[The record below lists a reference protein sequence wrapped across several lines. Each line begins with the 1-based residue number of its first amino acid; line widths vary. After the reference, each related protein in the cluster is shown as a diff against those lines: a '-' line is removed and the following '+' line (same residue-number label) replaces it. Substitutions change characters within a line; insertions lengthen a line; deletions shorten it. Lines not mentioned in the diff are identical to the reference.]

1 MRVIWTLAK
10 KELRLLLRD
19 RLAAG
24 LLLGMPLLFILVLG
38 LLLGEGFGQ
47 KPDDTLRITIV
58 DLDQGQGLKGKPWSY
73 WVLQDLKETPGI
85 RIETITDG
93 ERSPEEEAD
102 LLIRTHRRAAILV
115 VKENFSE
122 QINRCSFLVGQD
134 IQGRENINPFH
145 REGVYLDPDD
155 PRNVHRIDLGVRLLK
170 DPMQTSAASIIE
182 QVVQV
187 CMLRVVMPYMIGQA
201 FLRLSEPQF
210 IDKLGEEVRLPVP
223 DDFRD
228 MAKTGKELF
237 ENKWITGL
245 GKVALP
251 KEVAAKLGGLEA
263 KLKKLEPLTAK
274 DRVQLAEMIRLA
286 SGGNPAKADEFRVS
300 VGKGVQNAL
309 EHQFRKFNLTGMTW
323 AALTKSRGDG
333 SQAQLT
339 EFEDREGSGLLRRG
353 AHRYQVLVP
362 AYTVMFS
369 FFLVMTVGW
378 VFVSERRQGT
388 LKRLK
393 AAPITRGQVLLGKLL
408 PCYLISL
415 GQGVFLLVAGRLL
428 FGMRWG
434 PEQWPLLA
442 QAAWLLLVVVSTS
455 LAAMGLA
462 LLVAALAKTEVQV
475 ALYGAVPV
483 LVLALIGGCVLPR
496 EMMPAETQKLSL
508 ITPQGWA
515 LDAYREAARGVVE
528 VRAEPGHC
536 PGGLRRV
543 GWVRGGLPDAGVGA
557 VAAGVKRE
565 AALRGRGPPLEQVAG
580 GGGEEPDRTS
590 SFGGKEEVR
599 VTWPSRSAG
608 RRGSGPPGSIVQSG
622 GRLDGGREKQ
632 PPCQS
637 RLLPPHW
644 RRGFAITPLG
654 ATVFAVRLH
663 LHLGVSPQKGP
674 GPPADGL

>member
-1 MRVIWTLAK
+1 MKAIWTLAK

-47 KPDDTLRITIV
+47 KPDDTLRISLV
-58 DLDQGQGLKGKPWSY
+58 DLDRGHGLEGKSWSS

-85 RIETITDG
+85 RLEIV
-93 ERSPEEEAD
+93 PEEEEASH
-102 LLIRTHRRAAILV
+102 LIRTHRRAAILV
-115 VKENFSE
+115 LRENFSE
-122 QINRCSFLVGQD
+122 QINRCSFLVGHD
-134 IQGRENINPFH
+134 NQGRENINPFH

-155 PRNVHRIDLGVRLLK
+155 PTNVHQIDLGVRLLK
-170 DPMQTSAASIIE
+170 DPMQSSAASIIE

-210 IDKLGEEVRLPVP
+210 IDKLAEEVRLPVP
-223 DDFRD
+223 EDFRD

-245 GKVALP
+245 GKVVLP
-251 KEVAAKLGGLEA
+251 KEVATKLSGLEA

-286 SGGNPAKADEFRVS
+286 SGGDPAKADEFRVS

-323 AALTKSRGDG
+323 AALTRSRGDG
-333 SQAQLT
+333 SKAQLT

-353 AHRYQVLVP
+353 AQRYQILVP

-369 FFLVMTVGW
+369 FFLVLTVGW
-378 VFVSERRQGT
+378 VFVSERSQGT

-393 AAPITRGQVLLGKLL
+393 AAPITRGQVLMGKLL

-434 PEQWPLLA
+434 PEQWSLFT
-442 QAAWLLLVVVSTS
+442 QAAWLLLVVVCTS

-496 EMMPAETQKLSL
+496 EMMPAETQRLSL
-508 ITPQGWA
+508 MTPQGWA
-515 LDAYREAARGVVE
+515 LDAYRE
-528 VRAEPGHC
+528 
-536 PGGLRRV
+536 L
-543 GWVRGGLPDAGVGA
+543 
-557 VAAGVKRE
+557 
-565 AALRGRGPPLEQVAG
+565 
-580 GGGEEPDRTS
+580 
-590 SFGGKEEVR
+590 
-599 VTWPSRSAG
+599 
-608 RRGSGPPGSIVQSG
+608 
-622 GRLDGGREKQ
+622 
-632 PPCQS
+632 
-637 RLLPPHW
+637 
-644 RRGFAITPLG
+644 LG
-654 ATVFAVRLH
+654 ATAKYEPNLGIVLGACGVLAAFGTAFLALAWGLLRLE
-663 LHLGVSPQKGP
+663 
-674 GPPADGL
+674 